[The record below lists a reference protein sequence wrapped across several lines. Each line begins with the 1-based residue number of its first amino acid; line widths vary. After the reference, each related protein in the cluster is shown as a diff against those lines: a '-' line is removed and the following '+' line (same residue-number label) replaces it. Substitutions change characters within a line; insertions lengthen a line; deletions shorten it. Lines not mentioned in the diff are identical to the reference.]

1 MNNTILLQNLIAIE
15 KSIGMADNGTI
26 RQLVYEAE
34 DYLLQLQKDRAQSF
48 FRNSWRANMP
58 RFHVIGEV
66 PQNQ

>member
-1 MNNTILLQNLIAIE
+1 MNNTILLQKLIAIE

-48 FRNSWRANMP
+48 FLDSWRATLP

-66 PQNQ
+66 PQGQ

>member
-1 MNNTILLQNLIAIE
+1 MNNTILLQKLIAIE
-15 KSIGMADNGTI
+15 KSIGMADNATI

-48 FRNSWRANMP
+48 FRDSWRATMP
-58 RFHVIGEV
+58 RFRVIGEV

>member
-1 MNNTILLQNLIAIE
+1 MNNTILLQKLIAIE
-15 KSIGMADNGTI
+15 KSIGMADNRTI

-48 FRNSWRANMP
+48 LLDSWRAATP

-66 PQNQ
+66 PQGQ

>member
-1 MNNTILLQNLIAIE
+1 MNSTILLQKLIAIE

-34 DYLLQLQKDRAQSF
+34 DCLLEIQRERAQSF
-48 FRNSWRANMP
+48 LLDSWRTAIP
-58 RFHVIGEV
+58 RFQVTGEI

>member
-1 MNNTILLQNLIAIE
+1 
-15 KSIGMADNGTI
+15 MADNRTI

-34 DYLLQLQKDRAQSF
+34 DYLLQIQRDRAQSF
-48 FRNSWRANMP
+48 FQDSWRANTP